1 MNYYNVEFWKNA
13 LSPMKRAPEKNKY
26 EHADTAEQAV
36 IQARANFGD
45 LTTPQQHEADRTL
58 YPVPWAAKATPSG
71 APAAPPP
78 RIAGVQD
85 GTPAAAGAA
94 GSTAVADAPAAVAGD
109 AASGPLVTPR
119 GSGKRR

>member
-26 EHADTAEQAV
+26 EHADTAEQAI
-36 IQARANFGD
+36 IQARATFGD

-58 YPVPWAAKATPSG
+58 YPVPWAARATPSG
-71 APAAPPP
+71 APPAPP
-78 RIAGVQD
+78 RVAGAS
-85 GTPAAAGAA
+85 GTPVAAGAA